1 MIIIYIV
8 SLFNVISPNYNK
20 TITEKGRMTLLLRTF
35 FVYGTLMTGCT
46 NHHVIGTEAI
56 ERIVRAK
63 MHNVDLYMYDK
74 SYFPCMIAGQG
85 EVTGELVTIKEHAFE
100 KIIARMDRLEGYIS
114 PNNPKNFYDRIIMQA
129 EDDHGEIVEAYC
141 YVYNTANGQLG
152 EKIADGDFKCYV
164 RTRGK

>member
-1 MIIIYIV
+1 M
-8 SLFNVISPNYNK
+8 
-20 TITEKGRMTLLLRTF
+20 TEKGRMTLLLRTF
-35 FVYGTLMTGCT
+35 FVYGTLMTGCA

-100 KIIARMDRLEGYIS
+100 KIIVRMDRLEDYIS
-114 PNNPKNFYDRIIMQA
+114 PNNPKNFYDRVIMQA
-129 EDDHGEIVEAYC
+129 EDEQGARVEAYC
-141 YVYNTANGQLG
+141 YVYHTGNGKLG
-152 EKIADGDFKCYV
+152 EKIADGDFKRYV
-164 RTRGK
+164 KARGK